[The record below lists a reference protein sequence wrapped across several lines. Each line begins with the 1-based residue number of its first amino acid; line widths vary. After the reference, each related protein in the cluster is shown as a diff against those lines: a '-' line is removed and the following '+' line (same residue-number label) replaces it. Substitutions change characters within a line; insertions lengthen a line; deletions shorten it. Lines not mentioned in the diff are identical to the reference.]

1 MTKNLTRVYLIT
13 KTIHE
18 PPDGY
23 SPVLD
28 THFFHYIWSGST
40 KLIVL
45 LNLKTLSLPVLY
57 IVQIPQFTRQSW
69 LYLSMLLKDWGKA
82 TVVHVHATNAL
93 RWNLPTRCRWV

>member
-1 MTKNLTRVYLIT
+1 MYVTLLFEIINYKTDSSQMTKNLTRVYLIT

-45 LNLKTLSLPVLY
+45 LNLKTLSLYPY
-57 IVQIPQFTRQSW
+57 CT
-69 LYLSMLLKDWGKA
+69 
-82 TVVHVHATNAL
+82 
-93 RWNLPTRCRWV
+93 